1 MLNDE
6 RSFLPYRVG
15 GLLYT
20 PAINSSMAEKIEKH
34 EYSCLTSVAFCLE
47 DSIQDEALEQA
58 QYELK
63 NTLRKIKNLNLK
75 GVNIPLLFVRIR
87 TPRHMEQVHNL
98 LGEDENILTG
108 YILPKFDMSNA
119 GEYTYLVRK
128 YNEEQKNPLFIMPI
142 LESKAVADI
151 SVRFDSLYSIK
162 TILDDAH
169 EYVLNVRVG
178 GNDFSNLYGL
188 RRSVKQ
194 TIYNIGVIRDI
205 LTDIINVFGSDYV
218 VSGPVWE
225 YFGQSSDE
233 AWAEGLRAELEADRI
248 NGFIGKTAIHPS
260 QLPIIFESLKVSNE
274 DYEDALK
281 ILNWSSKSYGV
292 EKSAQG
298 SRMNEVKCHTKWAK
312 RIYTLGQVYGIIG
325 EDKNENM
332 V

>member
-20 PAINSSMAEKIEKH
+20 PAINGGMAEKIEKH
-34 EYSCLTSVAFCLE
+34 EYPCLTSVAFCLE
-47 DSIQDEALEQA
+47 DSIRDEALEQA
-58 QYELK
+58 QCELK
-63 NTLRKIKNLNLK
+63 NTLKKIKAIPQK
-75 GVNIPLLFVRIR
+75 ESGKPLLFVRIR
-87 TPRHMEQVHNL
+87 TPMHMEQVHNL
-98 LGEDENILTG
+98 LGEDEDMLTG

-119 GEYTYLVRK
+119 GEYTYLIRK
-128 YNEEQKNPLFIMPI
+128 YNEERQNPLFVMPI
-142 LESKAVADI
+142 LESRAVADI

-169 EYVLNVRVG
+169 EYILNVRVG

-194 TIYNIGVIRDI
+194 TIYDIGVIRDI

-225 YFGQSSDE
+225 YFGQNPNE
-233 AWAEGLRAELEADRI
+233 AWARGLKAELESDRI
-248 NGFIGKTAIHPS
+248 NGFVGKTAIHPT
-260 QLPIIFESLKVSNE
+260 QLPVIFESLKVSRE

-281 ILNWSSKSYGV
+281 ILNWSSQSYGV
-292 EKSAQG
+292 EKSAEG

-312 RIYTLGQVYGIIG
+312 RIYTLGQVYGIVG